1 MPSNKVLFKFGTQA
15 AYKALTQQEIESNA
29 LYFLTDTGELF
40 RGAVRIAQAK
50 YYAGTLEQSDA
61 SVAAAI
67 TRIVGA
73 SIPVVNDVLVLSKGN
88 NVKTP
93 YIFAAYEENNQI
105 VEGWIPLID
114 KIDGD
119 DIVFSNG
126 DTLQDKIADVVNTLA
141 PSAGMDY
148 NAFDSSVFDILQTNG
163 VDSGVTLRDYGAV
176 YYTSDGQGGY
186 IAVTVDNEHP
196 WPTGLTPKVISYQ
209 GSTVLGWVEP
219 DTSTAAGQAEAVAT
233 LQQDVADLK
242 TLLGRAT
249 SGNDVGTGIV
259 KRVEDLENVTVQ
271 GIKIGSTTLTP
282 VNNTIEIPI
291 FNGSNNGLVPQPVA
305 NLNDAIKVLGSNGQ
319 WHDPK
324 DLFSIEWEEISQ
336 QS

>member
-1 MPSNKVLFKFGTQA
+1 MASNNKVLFKFGTQA
-15 AYKALTQQEIESNA
+15 AYRALTAQEIESNA
-29 LYFLTDTGELF
+29 LYFLTDTGELY
-40 RGAVRIAQAK
+40 RGNVPIGQAK
-50 YYAGTLEQSDA
+50 YYVGSLLGTDA
-61 SVAAAI
+61 NAAAAI

-73 SIPVVNDVLVLSKGN
+73 TTPVVNDILVLNESNG
-88 NVKTP
+88 VKTP
-93 YIFAAYEENNQI
+93 YIFAAYEDNSNI
-105 VEGWIPLID
+105 VEGWVPLVD

-126 DTLQDKIADVVNTLA
+126 DTLADRIGN
-141 PSAGMDY
+141 SAMDY
-148 NAFDSSVFDILQTNG
+148 NAFDTNVFDILQQNG
-163 VDSGVTLRDYGAV
+163 EDVGVTLRDYGAV

-186 IAVTVDNEHP
+186 TAVTVDAQHP
-196 WPTGLTPKVISYQ
+196 WPTGLTPKVISYN

-219 DTSTAAGQAEAVAT
+219 DTTTAAGQAAAIGT

-242 TLLGRAT
+242 TLLGKAT
-249 SGNDVGTGIV
+249 TGNEIGTGVV
-259 KRVEDLENVTVQ
+259 KRVEDLESAMI
-271 GIKIGSTTLTP
+271 GGLKIGNATITP
-282 VNNTIEIPI
+282 VNNLLEVPI

-336 QS
+336 QI

>member
-1 MPSNKVLFKFGTQA
+1 MASNNKVLFKFGTQA
-15 AYKALTQQEIESNA
+15 AYRELTAQEIESNA
-29 LYFLTDTGELF
+29 LYFLTDTGELY
-40 RGAVRIAQAK
+40 RGNVPIGQAK
-50 YYAGTLEQSDA
+50 YYVGSLLGTDA
-61 SVAAAI
+61 NAAAAI

-73 SIPVVNDVLVLSKGN
+73 TTPVVNDILVLNESNG
-88 NVKTP
+88 VKIP
-93 YIFAAYEENNQI
+93 YIFAAYEDNSNI
-105 VEGWIPLID
+105 VEGWVPLVD

-126 DTLQDKIADVVNTLA
+126 DTLADRIGN
-141 PSAGMDY
+141 SAMDY
-148 NAFDSSVFDILQTNG
+148 NAFDTNVFDILQQNG
-163 VDSGVTLRDYGAV
+163 EDVGVTLRDYGTV

-186 IAVTVDNEHP
+186 TAVTVDAQHP
-196 WPTGLTPKVISYQ
+196 WPTGLTPKVISYN

-219 DTSTAAGQAEAVAT
+219 DTTTAAGQAAAIGT

-242 TLLGRAT
+242 TLLGKAT
-249 SGNDVGTGIV
+249 TGNEIGTGVV
-259 KRVEDLENVTVQ
+259 KRVEDLESAMI
-271 GIKIGSTTLTP
+271 GGLKIGNATITP
-282 VNNTIEIPI
+282 VNNLLEVPI

-336 QS
+336 QT